1 MQKYT
6 LHKNFIEESVLN
18 ILSNW
23 IDKNKHTF
31 QDAGMG
37 GNRVTSRYFEKMK
50 YPKEV
55 YEVQN
60 KIEKNLKITNL
71 HFMSS
76 SIGVF
81 KT

>member
-31 QDAGMG
+31 QDAGM
-37 GNRVTSRYFEKMK
+37 V
-50 YPKEV
+50 V
-55 YEVQN
+55 
-60 KIEKNLKITNL
+60 IELHLDILK
-71 HFMSS
+71 
-76 SIGVF
+76 
-81 KT
+81 K

>member
-50 YPKEV
+50 
-55 YEVQN
+55 
-60 KIEKNLKITNL
+60 
-71 HFMSS
+71 
-76 SIGVF
+76 
-81 KT
+81 